1 MHSYKIIFYCLVG
14 SSILSMVM
22 AAASLNEALKGLVQT
37 GNTVPSRE
45 AVPDKNSLAFPYY
58 VTGYDYEDRPVIVME
73 WGRWDIRTL
82 AEKGGD
88 RVAKY
93 EKGIDEFVK
102 RVKSGYF
109 SKKSN
114 EPNPE
119 DENETDSAQIAVVI
133 DFEGLS
139 LRQLG
144 TPASV
149 ALFVRGLGKLEKV
162 YKEFAYGYL
171 LNSTP
176 LVDQVI
182 NLSRPYMGKF
192 LERCEVY
199 GTVSRTW
206 IPKILKNIPRSQL
219 HSAYGGKK
227 DFRPVAVYNIF

>member
-1 MHSYKIIFYCLVG
+1 
-14 SSILSMVM
+14 M
-22 AAASLNEALKGLVQT
+22 ATATLNEALKGLVQS
-37 GNTVPSRE
+37 GNTVPSGE
-45 AVPDKNSLAFPYY
+45 AVPDKNLLAFPYY

-88 RVAKY
+88 RITKF

-109 SKKSN
+109 SKQSS
-114 EPNPE
+114 EPNSAA
-119 DENETDSAQIAVVI
+119 ETDDAQIVVVI
-133 DFEGLS
+133 DFDGLS

-149 ALFVRGLGKLEKV
+149 ALFVRSLGKLEKV

-182 NLSRPYMGKF
+182 NLAKPYMGKF

-206 IPKILKNIPRSQL
+206 IPKMLRKIPRSQL